1 MNNQKNKDYARVVY
15 NDIEIPLTQYPK
27 KLIGHLI
34 AKYDLRSGQDL
45 LELGPARGDFLKEFS
60 NRNLSISA
68 VDISDYIKE
77 YCPNVNFKS
86 ANLEKEKIPFEDNK
100 FDIVYSKSFVEHF
113 YYPENIFKEIYRVL
127 KPGGKVITLTPHWK
141 YMYKY
146 FYEDYSHRTPF
157 TVESLNY
164 IQKVSGFE
172 NIKTSSFRQLPV
184 IWKYNFLILFA
195 EITRIL
201 SPSFLSKKLKWVRFS
216 KEVMLLS
223 CSQKPEKK

>member
-1 MNNQKNKDYARVVY
+1 
-15 NDIEIPLTQYPK
+15 
-27 KLIGHLI
+27 
-34 AKYDLRSGQDL
+34 
-45 LELGPARGDFLKEFS
+45 
-60 NRNLSISA
+60 
-68 VDISDYIKE
+68 
-77 YCPNVNFKS
+77 
-86 ANLEKEKIPFEDNK
+86 
-100 FDIVYSKSFVEHF
+100 
-113 YYPENIFKEIYRVL
+113 
-127 KPGGKVITLTPHWK
+127 
-141 YMYKY
+141 MYKY

-201 SPSFLSKKLKWVRFS
+201 SPSFLSKKFKWVRFS

-223 CSQKPEKK
+223 YSQKPEKR